1 MRMGIIL
8 QRRKRRQML
17 LIRRRL
23 VIVLIVAL
31 LSAAA
36 MSDELRQKLHS
47 AMEKSTQ
54 AFAGGQGAQ
63 AELTLPE
70 RRMYALQLGVFDSGE
85 RAASEAKRLE
95 QSGVRSMVWQREK
108 MRIVSSI
115 APDREQ
121 LDLGSAKGHD
131 AYVISDT
138 LEEVSVRISADADAI
153 EEVCALLALPDSL
166 LDQLLKSGGEA
177 LSETV
182 QRTRAQAQAAQT
194 AHPENELYTQ
204 LAQSLLNWC
213 ALIEQVQEQTDAQ
226 SAGSYAQ
233 VTMYALCHELRAA
246 INRQASAE
254 STASAQR
261 TPSTAAEVMP
271 PA

>member
-1 MRMGIIL
+1 MGIIL

-36 MSDELRQKLHS
+36 MSDGLRQKLHS

-63 AELTLPE
+63 TELTLPE

-108 MRIVSSI
+108 MRIVSGI
-115 APDREQ
+115 APNREQ

-138 LEEVSVRISADADAI
+138 LEEVSMRISADADAI
-153 EEVCALLALPDSL
+153 EEVCALLTLPDSL

-194 AHPENELYTQ
+194 AHPGNELYTQ

-233 VTMYALCHELRAA
+233 VTMYALCHELRTA